1 VTTKHA
7 EAELMLGGGTGAGVL
22 VKVESQ
28 AGMRLGWEERSFLL
42 GYRLKITCKKAKMV
56 EDS

>member
-1 VTTKHA
+1 
-7 EAELMLGGGTGAGVL
+7 MLGGGTGAGVL